1 MVTAGEFTGGRG
13 DFVTEVPLK
22 TVPLPLEEAFGFVS
36 PPRSVVFWL
45 VTLST
50 TIECTVDVLV
60 DVLVDVIFATGRGL
74 SRLVESPLLAVV
86 VVAFS
91 GVALTIGT
99 LAAAERVSFSSTG
112 AGATSGM
119 SGVRMRF
126 LTEE

>member
-1 MVTAGEFTGGRG
+1 M
-13 DFVTEVPLK
+13 TEVPLK

-50 TIECTVDVLV
+50 TIECTV